1 MAARLILYL
10 AVSLDGYLA
19 RKDGSVDFLSGHQPD
34 WPGDYGY
41 QDFISGIRAVVM
53 GGNTYR
59 EITQVL
65 SPGAWPYEGLDSY
78 VFTSRPGPAQP
89 GVTFL
94 SGDPVPAVRALKER
108 VSGGGIWLCGGGKLA
123 SCLEGAGLIDEY
135 QLSVMPI
142 LLGEGIPLFSPPL
155 PQRKLE
161 LAGCTRENGV
171 LSLRYLPR

>member
-1 MAARLILYL
+1 M
-10 AVSLDGYLA
+10 
-19 RKDGSVDFLSGHQPD
+19 DFLSGHQPD

-94 SGDPVPAVRALKER
+94 SGDPVPAVRALKKR

>member
-94 SGDPVPAVRALKER
+94 YGDGCAAAESWPPAWR
-108 VSGGGIWLCGGGKLA
+108 GPG
-123 SCLEGAGLIDEY
+123 
-135 QLSVMPI
+135 
-142 LLGEGIPLFSPPL
+142 
-155 PQRKLE
+155 
-161 LAGCTRENGV
+161 
-171 LSLRYLPR
+171 